1 MYKLQHCGVSKKVFL
16 MEGDEDNPSHFSMY
30 SANTGISTHIE
41 QEKRLKRVK
50 TIRLQV
56 EKGEFQGVDLI
67 STRNKHDSVKFLI
80 QQLEKFMKSFD
91 PLRPP
96 TLKM

>member
-56 EKGEFQGVDLI
+56 EKGEFQGVD
-67 STRNKHDSVKFLI
+67 
-80 QQLEKFMKSFD
+80 
-91 PLRPP
+91 
-96 TLKM
+96 